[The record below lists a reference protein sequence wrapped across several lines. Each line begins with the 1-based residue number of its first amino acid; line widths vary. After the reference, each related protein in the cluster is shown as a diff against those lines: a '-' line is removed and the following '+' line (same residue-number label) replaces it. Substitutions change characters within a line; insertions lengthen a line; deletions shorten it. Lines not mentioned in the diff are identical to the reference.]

1 MTRTDGGDKS
11 GQEKHQNRN
20 QDGVLAHERH
30 DLFGEQFQSAVGG
43 GHAEEEGNAYQRDE
57 HGRAEAVGDFLG
69 AHAAAG
75 TQNEGNA
82 QGQETKVNLF
92 NEADGDH
99 DHQNNETDNRKI
111 HLFFSL

>member
-1 MTRTDGGDKS
+1 MFLPTSATTFLENSSR
-11 GQEKHQNRN
+11 
-20 QDGVLAHERH
+20 VPLAEAMPKRKVTPTSVTNM
-30 DLFGEQFQSAVGG
+30 D
-43 GHAEEEGNAYQRDE
+43 
-57 HGRAEAVGDFLG
+57 EAVGDFLG